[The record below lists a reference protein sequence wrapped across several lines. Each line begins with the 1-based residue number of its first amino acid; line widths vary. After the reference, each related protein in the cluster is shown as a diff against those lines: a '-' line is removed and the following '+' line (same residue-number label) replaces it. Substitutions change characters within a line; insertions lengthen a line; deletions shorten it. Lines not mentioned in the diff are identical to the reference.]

1 MDTQAHVDEGLTFP
15 DVLSNL
21 ISKLEKPEHARLYYG
36 LTETYMLLQQ
46 RIAQHHDDI
55 KSTTGKRS
63 QTSSDKVKYLCRVLL
78 RELRLGL
85 KSGAE
90 DTLQDK
96 RIK

>member
-1 MDTQAHVDEGLTFP
+1 MDTQAHLDKDSAFP

-21 ISKLEKPEHARLYYG
+21 ISKLVKPEHVRLYYG

-46 RIAQHHDDI
+46 RIAEHHDI
-55 KSTTGKRS
+55 KSTTGKRP
-63 QTSSDKVKYLCRVLL
+63 QTRGDKVKYLFRVLL
-78 RELRLGL
+78 GELRLSL
-85 KSGAE
+85 ESGAE